1 MYHAQSC
8 HRHFTQQSS
17 SSMGAKRAGGME
29 QVMIITVAFA
39 QKEGITIFVPSKS
52 SVAFNLQAVL
62 TEKRPEAD
70 SMRARSDSL
79 VSDLSSI
86 AKV

>member
-1 MYHAQSC
+1 
-8 HRHFTQQSS
+8 
-17 SSMGAKRAGGME
+17 MGAKRAGGME
-29 QVMIITVAFA
+29 QVKINSELPKFKSFA
-39 QKEGITIFVPSKS
+39 QKEGIPIFVPSKS
-52 SVAFNLQAVL
+52 SVAFYLQAVL

>member
-1 MYHAQSC
+1 MLSLYLLAQSC

-29 QVMIITVAFA
+29 QVKINSELPKFKSFA

-52 SVAFNLQAVL
+52 SVAFNLQAECLVISMY
-62 TEKRPEAD
+62 TKGKRIICF
-70 SMRARSDSL
+70 S
-79 VSDLSSI
+79 
-86 AKV
+86 